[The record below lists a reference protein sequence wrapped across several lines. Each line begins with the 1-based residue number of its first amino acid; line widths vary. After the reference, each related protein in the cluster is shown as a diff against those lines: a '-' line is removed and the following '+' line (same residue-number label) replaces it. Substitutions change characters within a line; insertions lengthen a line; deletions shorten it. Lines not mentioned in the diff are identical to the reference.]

1 MSRRNIIL
9 IIAFIA
15 IIIVMMVAGNVIIV
29 AQRLAAA
36 AHFPALEYIIYGI
49 IAALFIYIFV
59 APIVRIHS
67 TPELPKL
74 SLSPDESIAD
84 MKALVNSLAKTMGY
98 IPDATVRT
106 ARSNEFL
113 RSMAMAGNN
122 AEALAEVIE
131 TEIAYRFDG
140 NENENVKGIQK
151 RIVDWA
157 TSTFMITAVSQ
168 NGKFDTIS
176 IIYLNIRMIADIV
189 RAAGFRPNRRQMFSI
204 YTNVLITSLT
214 TFILSDAL
222 DNTGDF
228 APFANLD
235 DDAAADTL
243 ADNAAD
249 DDSTLS
255 PYAILK
261 GIKIPGVVISS
272 ALDGAANAL
281 MTLRIGYIT
290 ASYVREG
297 ARAFSGF
304 AAKRAIKRR
313 AMKKAFTTLPAVI
326 GAGSSVIGKTAT
338 SVLLKIFKSA

>member
-9 IIAFIA
+9 IVAFIA
-15 IIIVMMVAGNVIIV
+15 IIILIMVAGNVIIV
-29 AQRLAAA
+29 AQRLAVA
-36 AHFPALEYIIYGI
+36 AHFPALEYIIYGVL
-49 IAALFIYIFV
+49 AALFIYIFV
-59 APIVRIHS
+59 APIIRIHS
-67 TPELPKL
+67 TPELPQL
-74 SLSPDESIAD
+74 SVSPNESIAQL
-84 MKALVNSLAKTMGY
+84 KALAASLTKTMDY
-98 IPDATVRT
+98 IPDPAART
-106 ARSNEFL
+106 ARSNEFR
-113 RSMAMAGNN
+113 RSVAMAGNN
-122 AEALAEVIE
+122 SAAISEAVE
-131 TEIAYRFDG
+131 TEIAYRFEG
-140 NENENVKGIQK
+140 NENENVKGIHK
-151 RIVDWA
+151 RIIDWA

-189 RAAGFRPNRRQMFSI
+189 RAAGFRPTRRQMFRI

-222 DNTGDF
+222 DGTGDF

-235 DDAAADTL
+235 DDAATDAL

-272 ALDGAANAL
+272 AIDGAANAL
-281 MTLRIGYIT
+281 MTLRIGFIT
-290 ASYVREG
+290 ASYIREG

-313 AMKKAFTTLPAVI
+313 AMKKAFTTLPKVI
-326 GAGSSVIGKTAT
+326 TAGSSVIGKTAT
-338 SVLLKIFKSA
+338 SVLMKIFKSA

>member
-9 IIAFIA
+9 IVAFIV
-15 IIIVMMVAGNVIIV
+15 IIILMMVAGNVIIV

-36 AHFPALEYIIYGI
+36 AHFPALEYIIYGVL
-49 IAALFIYIFV
+49 AALFIYIFAV
-59 APIVRIHS
+59 PFIRIHS
-67 TPELPKL
+67 TPELPPL
-74 SLSPDESIAD
+74 SVSPHEDIAQL
-84 MKALVNSLAKTMGY
+84 KSLANSLAKTMDY
-98 IPDATVRT
+98 IPDTAVRNT
-106 ARSNEFL
+106 RINDFR

-122 AEALAEVIE
+122 AHALAEVIE
-131 TEIAYRFDG
+131 TEIDYRFEGNDG
-140 NENENVKGIQK
+140 ENVKGIHK
-151 RIVDWA
+151 RIIDWA

-189 RAAGFRPNRRQMFSI
+189 RAAGFRPTRRQMFRI
-204 YTNVLITSLT
+204 YANVLITSLT

-222 DNTGDF
+222 DGTGDF

-235 DDAAADTL
+235 DDAAADAL

-261 GIKIPGVVISS
+261 GIKIPGVIIGS
-272 ALDGAANAL
+272 AIDGAANAL
-281 MTLRIGYIT
+281 MTLRIGFIT
-290 ASYVREG
+290 ASYIREG
-297 ARAFSGF
+297 ASAFSGF

-313 AMKKAFTTLPAVI
+313 AMKKAFKTLPAVI

-338 SVLLKIFKSA
+338 SVLMKAMRL